1 MTPDLNV
8 LLAASRADHPQHRP
22 ALGWLE
28 QAIVLCE
35 TGGSIELL
43 PMVSAGFLRLATNP
57 KLFTSPM
64 PIAAAVAFV
73 DSLLVI
79 PGVEMP
85 ELGREWP
92 TLRQLS
98 CDLGLAVNAITDAW
112 IAAAVRTIGSH
123 LVTFDKGFRR
133 LLGNAELTVLKP
145 DQAGG

>member
-22 ALGWLE
+22 ALRWLE
-28 QAIVLCE
+28 QAIVRCE

-43 PMVSAGFLRLATNP
+43 PMVTAGFLRLATNP
-57 KLFTSPM
+57 KLFALPM
-64 PIAAAVAFV
+64 PITAAVAFV

-98 CDLGLAVNAITDAW
+98 CDLELAVNAITDAW
-112 IAAAVRTIGSH
+112 IAAAVRTVGSH
-123 LVTFDKGFRR
+123 LLTFDKGFRR

-145 DQAGG
+145 V